1 MKNVKLIFFA
11 LVSVLIV
18 LPLNTFAKEAYLINN
33 NGIMISEEEYNNF
46 IKIRPY
52 EYLMTMDEDDYNK
65 LKGLDY
71 SNIKTTTKYIQTVY
85 NRRYNAITEKEI
97 TKEEYESNIM
107 PILDDDSTY
116 IETTNKSLSLTLAGG
131 SKWNYVVLTAAW
143 KGTPVVRSFDVIG
156 IRGDGV
162 DFRNGS
168 QTGEQIYS
176 ENGKYTKIDY
186 DWNGT
191 NIKRFDNGF
200 GISMNVVNNDNLDSL
215 VMTVD
220 CDVTP
225 TDTFSDIFGAYEHAV
240 TNVSLEESHNYTLE
254 ASGLGEV
261 FNFPLKVRQ
270 KYDGMTGVHLFYRQ

>member
-1 MKNVKLIFFA
+1 
-11 LVSVLIV
+11 
-18 LPLNTFAKEAYLINN
+18 
-33 NGIMISEEEYNNF
+33 
-46 IKIRPY
+46 
-52 EYLMTMDEDDYNK
+52 
-65 LKGLDY
+65 
-71 SNIKTTTKYIQTVY
+71 
-85 NRRYNAITEKEI
+85 
-97 TKEEYESNIM
+97 M
-107 PILDDDSTY
+107 PILDDGDTY
-116 IETTNKSLSLTLAGG
+116 IETTNKKLNLVLVGG
-131 SKWNYVVLTAAW
+131 TTWNYVVLNAIW
-143 KGTPVVRSFDVIG
+143 KGTPAVRSFDVIG

-168 QTGEQIYS
+168 QSGEQIYS

-186 DWNGT
+186 AWNGT
-191 NIKRFDNGF
+191 NIKRFSNGF

-215 VMTVD
+215 VMSVE